1 MDECG
6 SEHRS
11 DLCAGRSLRDFPY
24 PCGQRR
30 RVPTREAPVLFED
43 ANQARDIDGD
53 SRFKDVV
60 VVTVAVDTPVHATD
74 DGFPV
79 GDQELHVVDLVAAV
93 IELVD
98 ALGDATRGKDSRGT
112 AID

>member
-1 MDECG
+1 MDERG

-60 VVTVAVDTPVHATD
+60 VVTVAVDTPVHATA

-79 GDQELHVVDLVAAV
+79 GDQELPRVHLLPPLIDR
-93 IELVD
+93 VD
-98 ALGDATRGKDSRGT
+98 ALADAT
-112 AID
+112 